1 MVKGP
6 STLVLDSSIA
16 ENRPYGWF
24 MTTDTDLT
32 DEALRQEIELV
43 GELVLAASACRG
55 RMRQEQVDE
64 LLGVRCA

>member
-1 MVKGP
+1 
-6 STLVLDSSIA
+6 
-16 ENRPYGWF
+16 
-24 MTTDTDLT
+24 MTDIDLT

-43 GELVLAASACRG
+43 GELVVAATACCG